1 MLYAS
6 STVDTITSC
15 SQFLQTCATQT
26 RKIDKFL
33 TWYKALVLLCSLG
46 EKSAKWVAI
55 FSIIIRLQKRNNEW
69 LLQGNVNNARSQLQS
84 NEQRKPLQWP
94 KSFIKPKKTFEWLMK
109 TLWETKENIWITKE
123 NHLNYQRKPF
133 EWLKK
138 PIQWSTKPFEWSLQK
153 TLSMTEE
160 THDEQPSKRASR
172 MTDRVTMSMTIA
184 IFITNVPKVVTSFHC
199 SKWLLVCQ
207 TLLRKSPQTCQDL

>member
-15 SQFLQTCATQT
+15 SQFFQTYATQT

-84 NEQRKPLQWP
+84 NEQRKSLQWP

-109 TLWETKENIWITKE
+109 TLSETKENIRITKE

-153 TLSMTEE
+153 TLSMTDE
-160 THDEQPSKRASR
+160 THDEQPSKRRREPLEWPTELRCPWRLLFSSQTFQR
-172 MTDRVTMSMTIA
+172 LLPHFT
-184 IFITNVPKVVTSFHC
+184 VPNGFWCVKLS
-199 SKWLLVCQ
+199 
-207 TLLRKSPQTCQDL
+207 